1 MPFPFQKGAGSRFSR
16 IRAIDLCSAAMQTTA
31 SVTSRFHL
39 LPRLL
44 LALLVLLMS
53 GKTVSAQRQTGV
65 IVQDAPLVLLPEKTR
80 GPLLIMEKGVIVQ
93 VNRREGDWFNITVQG
108 SQWGDR
114 AGYVEAK
121 YLQIAETTR
130 PSASALPNP
139 VPPVEATKTRTTS
152 ERSTSAA
159 RTPPVAAGVTPV
171 DELPAAPRAPRPVA
185 DVSLK
190 NVRRIFIEPMP
201 GDLDQYI
208 SAEITKELKGRV
220 VVVLD
225 KANADVIMRGVGE
238 NKNGVGAA
246 ITGRYLGLHDN
257 STASVTLV
265 DSGETVVLWAS
276 EAGDRSLMWG
286 ALARGGQRKVA
297 SRLVNNLKKALN
309 DAK

>member
-1 MPFPFQKGAGSRFSR
+1 MQDTPSPRSRFS
-16 IRAIDLCSAAMQTTA
+16 A
-31 SVTSRFHL
+31 SGLIFALVVTSG
-39 LPRLL
+39 
-44 LALLVLLMS
+44 AVLF
-53 GKTVSAQRQTGV
+53 GQYQTGV
-65 IVQDAPLVLLPEKTR
+65 IVQDAPLVLLPEKGR
-80 GPLLIMEKGVIVQ
+80 SPLVIMEKGVTVQ
-93 VNRREGDWFNITVQG
+93 VIRREGDWFNVTVQG

-114 AGYVEAK
+114 TGYVEAK
-121 YLQIAETTR
+121 YLQFRE
-130 PSASALPNP
+130 
-139 VPPVEATKTRTTS
+139 
-152 ERSTSAA
+152 
-159 RTPPVAAGVTPV
+159 
-171 DELPAAPRAPRPVA
+171 PAAPQAAPAPATVPVPRVEAPPRPVA

-225 KANADVIMRGVGE
+225 KANADAIMRGVGE

-257 STASVTLV
+257 ATASITLI
-265 DSGETVVLWAS
+265 DPNETVVLWAS

-297 SRLVNNLKKALN
+297 DRLVNNLKKALN
-309 DAK
+309 DAR

>member
-1 MPFPFQKGAGSRFSR
+1 MFR
-16 IRAIDLCSAAMQTTA
+16 
-31 SVTSRFHL
+31 
-39 LPRLL
+39 RLL
-44 LALLVLLMS
+44 LALLVVLVSGETLL
-53 GKTVSAQRQTGV
+53 AQRQTGV

-80 GPLLIMEKGVIVQ
+80 GPLLMMEKGVVVQ
-93 VNRREGDWFNITVQG
+93 VNGREGDWFNVTVQG

-114 AGYVEAK
+114 TGYVEAK
-121 YLQIAETTR
+121 YLQIVRTETTR
-130 PSASALPNP
+130 PASSAVPNP
-139 VPPVEATKTRTTS
+139 VPPVEATRTSTTS

-159 RTPPVAAGVTPV
+159 RTPLVAAGVTV
-171 DELPAAPRAPRPVA
+171 EELPAAPRAPRPVA